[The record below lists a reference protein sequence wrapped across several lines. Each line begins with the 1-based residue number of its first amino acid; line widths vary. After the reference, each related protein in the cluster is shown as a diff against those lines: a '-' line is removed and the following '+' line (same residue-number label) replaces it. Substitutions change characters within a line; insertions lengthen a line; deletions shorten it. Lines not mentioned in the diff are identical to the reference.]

1 MAHAFSILVLT
12 SWALLSSAS
21 KDYRLPGY
29 SAPRKEYTEDGEY
42 WNTYE
47 GLLTI
52 PPNLPVDVK
61 MVHLQ
66 WNAIN
71 VLPIDW
77 LQGYDDMEGLDIRS
91 NDVELIEDG
100 AFNGLVNLKVNV
112 QNEIHETNRKST
124 LVIQSRFLQIKQI

>member
-1 MAHAFSILVLT
+1 MIRSFSILVLT
-12 SWALLSSAS
+12 SWALLSSAV

-52 PPNLPVDVK
+52 PPDLPVNVK
-61 MVHLQ
+61 MVYLQ

-71 VLPIDW
+71 VLPIDR
-77 LQGYDDMEGLDIRS
+77 LQGYDDMKGLDIRS

-112 QNEIHETNRKST
+112 QHKIRETNRKST
-124 LVIQSRFLQIKQI
+124 LVIQ

>member
-1 MAHAFSILVLT
+1 MVLVLT
-12 SWALLSSAS
+12 SLALLSSAA

-29 SAPRKEYTEDGEY
+29 SEPRKEYTEDGEY

-47 GLLTI
+47 GLQSI
-52 PPNLPVDVK
+52 PPDLPIDAK

-71 VLPIDW
+71 VLPIDR
-77 LQGYDDMEGLDIRS
+77 LLGYDNLKGLDIRS

-100 AFNGLVNLKVNV
+100 AFNGLVNLKVN
-112 QNEIHETNRKST
+112 
-124 LVIQSRFLQIKQI
+124 